1 MGVTI
6 CMMWGV
12 SARGRERRREQRV
25 MITSFT
31 RPGSV
36 LAGSPL
42 LRMWMKA
49 ARKSGRVGRRSVLIA
64 SWREGGEGGGWE
76 EGGREERRR
85 MGGGGGGGGRGWEE
99 GGRRVGGGE
108 RQGEVVAGE
117 RRSRY

>member
-25 MITSFT
+25 IMTSFT

-36 LAGSPL
+36 LAVSLL

-49 ARKSGRVGRRSVLIA
+49 ARKSGRVGRRRVLIA
-64 SWREGGEGGGWE
+64 SWREE
-76 EGGREERRR
+76 EGEECGRRGRRR
-85 MGGGGGGGGRGWEE
+85 RRVGGGG
-99 GGRRVGGGE
+99 GGGE
-108 RQGEVVAGE
+108 RQGEVVAGK
-117 RRSRY
+117 RRRRREADTKSSHS

>member
-25 MITSFT
+25 IMTSFT

-36 LAGSPL
+36 LAGSLL

-49 ARKSGRVGRRSVLIA
+49 ARKLGRVGRRRVLIA
-64 SWREGGEGGGWE
+64 SWREG
-76 EGGREERRR
+76 ER
-85 MGGGGGGGGRGWEE
+85 
-99 GGRRVGGGE
+99 GRRVWKKREEKEKGRG
-108 RQGEVVAGE
+108 RW
-117 RRSRY
+117 